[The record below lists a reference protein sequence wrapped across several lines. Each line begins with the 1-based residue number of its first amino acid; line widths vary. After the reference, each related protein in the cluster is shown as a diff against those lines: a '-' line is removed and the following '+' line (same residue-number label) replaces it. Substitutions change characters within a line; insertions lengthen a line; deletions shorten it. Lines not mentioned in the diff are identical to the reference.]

1 MKKEIIKKIKSANGV
16 YIHNGFLEYYFKAS
30 KSELLTLF
38 KERYKRQ
45 KESDAGERFLESFL
59 EDFND
64 QIVINEN
71 NNLFFN

>member
-1 MKKEIIKKIKSANGV
+1 VFTFNP
-16 YIHNGFLEYYFKAS
+16 GFLEYYFFS

-59 EDFND
+59 QDFND
-64 QIVINEN
+64 QIIINEDI
-71 NNLFFN
+71 